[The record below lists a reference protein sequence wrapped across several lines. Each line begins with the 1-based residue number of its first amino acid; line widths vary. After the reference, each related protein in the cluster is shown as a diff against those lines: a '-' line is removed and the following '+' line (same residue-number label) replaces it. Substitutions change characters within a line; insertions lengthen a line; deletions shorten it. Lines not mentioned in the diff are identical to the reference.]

1 MERDGQLV
9 FTRRQCYA
17 LPERLDLVKGTVIG
31 HRDGYGFLRVE
42 GRKDDLY
49 LSSEQMKTC
58 IHGDQVLAQPL
69 GADRKGRREAR
80 IVRVLVPKTSQIV
93 GRYFTEAGVG
103 FVVPDDSRLSFD
115 ILIPPD
121 QIMGARMG
129 FVVVVELTQRPTRRT
144 KAVGKIVE
152 VLGDNMGTG
161 MAVDIALRTHEIPY
175 IWPQAVEQQVAGLK
189 EEVPE
194 EAKAGRVDL
203 RDLPLVT
210 IDGEDARDF
219 DDAVYCEKN
228 AAAAG
233 VYGSRLPTS
242 ATMCALQRR
251 WTEKRVTVVRRCTSL
266 RRLSRCCRKCS
277 LTVYVRLTR
286 R

>member
-129 FVVVVELTQRPTRRT
+129 FVVVVELTHRRL
-144 KAVGKIVE
+144 AVPKRWVKSSKCWATIWAPAWRLISLCVP
-152 VLGDNMGTG
+152 MKF
-161 MAVDIALRTHEIPY
+161 RTS
-175 IWPQAVEQQVAGLK
+175 
-189 EEVPE
+189 
-194 EAKAGRVDL
+194 GRRL
-203 RDLPLVT
+203 LS
-210 IDGEDARDF
+210 
-219 DDAVYCEKN
+219 N
-228 AAAAG
+228 
-233 VYGSRLPTS
+233 RLPG
-242 ATMCALQRR
+242 
-251 WTEKRVTVVRRCTSL
+251 
-266 RRLSRCCRKCS
+266 
-277 LTVYVRLTR
+277 
-286 R
+286 

>member
-1 MERDGQLV
+1 M
-9 FTRRQCYA
+9 
-17 LPERLDLVKGTVIG
+17 
-31 HRDGYGFLRVE
+31 
-42 GRKDDLY
+42 
-49 LSSEQMKTC
+49 
-58 IHGDQVLAQPL
+58 
-69 GADRKGRREAR
+69 
-80 IVRVLVPKTSQIV
+80 
-93 GRYFTEAGVG
+93 
-103 FVVPDDSRLSFD
+103 
-115 ILIPPD
+115 
-121 QIMGARMG
+121 
-129 FVVVVELTQRPTRRT
+129 
-144 KAVGKIVE
+144 GKIVE

-194 EAKAGRVDL
+194 EAKVGRVDL

-242 ATMCALQRR
+242 RYYVASANAAGQR
-251 WTEKRVTVVRRCTSL
+251 SA
-266 RRLSRCCRKCS
+266 
-277 LTVYVRLTR
+277 
-286 R
+286 

>member
-93 GRYFTEAGVG
+93 GRYFTDAGVG

-115 ILIPPD
+115 ILIR
-121 QIMGARMG
+121 QKMSWARAWDSWSW
-129 FVVVVELTQRPTRRT
+129 L
-144 KAVGKIVE
+144 
-152 VLGDNMGTG
+152 N
-161 MAVDIALRTHEIPY
+161 
-175 IWPQAVEQQVAGLK
+175 
-189 EEVPE
+189 
-194 EAKAGRVDL
+194 
-203 RDLPLVT
+203 
-210 IDGEDARDF
+210 
-219 DDAVYCEKN
+219 
-228 AAAAG
+228 
-233 VYGSRLPTS
+233 
-242 ATMCALQRR
+242 
-251 WTEKRVTVVRRCTSL
+251 
-266 RRLSRCCRKCS
+266 
-277 LTVYVRLTR
+277 
-286 R
+286 